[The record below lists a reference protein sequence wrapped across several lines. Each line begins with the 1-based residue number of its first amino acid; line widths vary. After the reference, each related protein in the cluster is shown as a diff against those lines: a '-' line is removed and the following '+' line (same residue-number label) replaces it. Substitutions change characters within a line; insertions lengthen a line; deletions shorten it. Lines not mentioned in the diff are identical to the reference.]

1 MNQMLRQEL
10 GFQGIIITDA
20 LNMGAITENY
30 TTEDAAVQ
38 AILAGA
44 DMLLMPADFQKA
56 YQAVLNAVNDGRITR
71 ERLDESVL
79 RILKVKCSEDL

>member
-1 MNQMLRQEL
+1 
-10 GFQGIIITDA
+10 
-20 LNMGAITENY
+20 
-30 TTEDAAVQ
+30 
-38 AILAGA
+38 
-44 DMLLMPADFQKA
+44 MLLMPADFQKA